1 MYTSFITVD
10 KNRLQSLFRRGVW
23 QTNPTIELS
32 IWTPFWCKGVGIWTI
47 QSLKVQMPG
56 VCLGIWSFNL
66 IHTLQIAFMYIQCI
80 FFSDLTNSRV
90 LFCVMFNLNS
100 LLLLE
105 IDNNIPGYFPLL
117 LKIPSRSVLKYFLIL
132 FNDSQ
137 TIQSQ
142 FVLCLTLLLFCW
154 K

>member
-1 MYTSFITVD
+1 
-10 KNRLQSLFRRGVW
+10 
-23 QTNPTIELS
+23 
-32 IWTPFWCKGVGIWTI
+32 
-47 QSLKVQMPG
+47 MPG

-66 IHTLQIAFMYIQCI
+66 IDTLQIVLMYIQYI
-80 FFSDLTNSRV
+80 FFSDLTNGPV

-100 LLLLE
+100 FLLLE
-105 IDNNIPGYFPLL
+105 IDNTIPGYFPLL

-142 FVLCLTLLLFCW
+142 FVLCLTLLLLLKINKNIARYFSILM
-154 K
+154 

>member
-10 KNRLQSLFRRGVW
+10 KKRLQLFFRRGVW

-32 IWTPFWCKGVGIWTI
+32 IWRRFGAIFKSSNARG
-47 QSLKVQMPG
+47 
-56 VCLGIWSFNL
+56 L
-66 IHTLQIAFMYIQCI
+66 IDTLQIAFMYIQCI
-80 FFSDLTNSRV
+80 FFSDLTNSPV
-90 LFCVMFNLNS
+90 LFCVMFNLKS
-100 LLLLE
+100 FLLLE

-117 LKIPSRSVLKYFLIL
+117 LKIPSCSVLKYFLIL

-142 FVLCLTLLLFCW
+142 FFLCLTLLLLLKINRNIARYFSILM
-154 K
+154 